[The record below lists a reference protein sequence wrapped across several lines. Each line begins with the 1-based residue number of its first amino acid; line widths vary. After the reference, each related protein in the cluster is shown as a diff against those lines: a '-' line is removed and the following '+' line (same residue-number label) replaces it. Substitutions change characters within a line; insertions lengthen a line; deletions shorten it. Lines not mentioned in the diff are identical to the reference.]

1 VFNRSILKKKE
12 EVMKNILLT
21 LVVTLIMYTLPVS
34 AAVYTIDHEHT
45 DVGFSVRHMVI
56 SNVKGFFETY
66 EADFDVDKNN
76 RLTTAK
82 AVIQAASI
90 DTKIEKR
97 DNHLRSPDFFDVA
110 KFPTITFNAATV
122 KHTEGNSFV
131 LTGDLTIRGIT
142 RAVSLEGEINGP
154 VKDPWGNV
162 RMGIILRG
170 KILRK
175 DFGLTW
181 NKVLETGGL
190 LVGESV
196 TMTIEGEGIL
206 KK

>member
-1 VFNRSILKKKE
+1 MI
-12 EVMKNILLT
+12 
-21 LVVTLIMYTLPVS
+21 VTLIMYTLPVS
-34 AAVYTIDHEHT
+34 AAVYTVDPQHAEI
-45 DVGFSVRHMVI
+45 GFSIRHMVI

-66 EADFDVDKNN
+66 EADFKVDENN
-76 RLTTAK
+76 RLTAAK
-82 AVIQAASI
+82 AVIQTASI

-97 DNHLRSPDFFDVA
+97 DNHLRSPDFFDAV
-110 KFPTITFNAATV
+110 KFPTITFNSTSV
-122 KHTEGNSFV
+122 KKTEGNSFV
-131 LTGDLTIRGIT
+131 MTGDLTIRGIT
-142 RAVSLEGEINGP
+142 RAVSLDGEITGP

-162 RMGIILRG
+162 RMGIILTG

-196 TMTIEGEGIL
+196 NLTIEGEGIL

>member
-1 VFNRSILKKKE
+1 MKK
-12 EVMKNILLT
+12 IALSLIAI
-21 LVVTLIMYTLPVS
+21 LIMYSLTVS
-34 AAVYTIDHEHT
+34 AAVYTIDHEHA
-45 DVGFSVRHMVI
+45 DVGFSVKHMVI

-66 EADFDVDKNN
+66 EADFEVDENN
-76 RLTTAK
+76 RLTAAK
-82 AVIQAASI
+82 AVIQTASI

-97 DNHLRSPDFFDVA
+97 DNHLRSPDFFDAA
-110 KFPTITFNAATV
+110 KFPTITFNATSV

-131 LTGDLTIRGIT
+131 MTGDLTIRGIT
-142 RAVSLEGEINGP
+142 RAISLDGEINGP

-162 RMGIILRG
+162 RMGIILTG

-181 NKVLETGGL
+181 NKVLETGGF